1 MIKKSVRVSPDNTIF
16 EIKASLKLSG
26 CPLAISI
33 GSGKVLYVLLNSNHI
48 VAIDADSMTIL
59 KDIEPKDFEGTA
71 LSFASATNEVWVG
84 DKKGLIHILDGADLS
99 QKALIEKKHNHTV
112 TVMTSSKDGKLVASG
127 DSYRYIYVFNTE
139 TKEEV
144 GCFAYHIAKIIGLDF
159 NSSGTSLLT
168 ACLDRSVGIAN
179 LADKTNRVVPK
190 PNEKELTAA
199 VFNDEDGFY
208 TAGNDCSIRLWRK

>member
-84 DKKGLIHILDGADLS
+84 DKKGFIHILNGADLS
-99 QKALIEKKHNHTV
+99 QKALIEKKHNHNPTV

-127 DSYRYIYVFNTE
+127 DSYHYIYVFNTE

-144 GCFAYHIAKIIGLDF
+144 GFFDYHIAKIIGLDF
-159 NSSGTSLLT
+159 NSSGT
-168 ACLDRSVGIAN
+168 
-179 LADKTNRVVPK
+179 
-190 PNEKELTAA
+190 
-199 VFNDEDGFY
+199 
-208 TAGNDCSIRLWRK
+208 